1 VIVNWK
7 GAASPRSAL
16 LDVAASSR
24 AWGAGLDG
32 TPGLA
37 EAVPLE
43 ARAAASADGA
53 SSELIGRGGR
63 AGAGSGVDAT
73 AAAGPRPRV
82 GAALLKPG
90 RGNDQGQRRSPPAL
104 PMSQQ
109 SDTPPPAAPAWLRD
123 LAGAWIF
130 YSVLPAWPRPTPRFR
145 RIARFAPWI
154 GAVLGGLQGLLWWG
168 LEGRVPTLAQVALV
182 LAAGLLLSGGL
193 HMDGAMDT
201 ADGLAAG
208 ERLLEAMED
217 SRVGASGA
225 QALALLLLLR
235 SAALASLGPLA
246 ALALPW
252 AALWGRVAPLVAMA
266 RFPYLR
272 PGGTAAF
279 HREHWAG
286 LAVELRP
293 TALLVVLLVVIET
306 ALSDGVVPG
315 SGARM
320 ALVTGLVGVLPALVV
335 PLWLGRRLGGHSGD
349 SYGACVEWG
358 ETLALLL
365 GAALSLA
372 GAGGAVR

>member
-1 VIVNWK
+1 M
-7 GAASPRSAL
+7 SQP
-16 LDVAASSR
+16 
-24 AWGAGLDG
+24 
-32 TPGLA
+32 P
-37 EAVPLE
+37 
-43 ARAAASADGA
+43 
-53 SSELIGRGGR
+53 
-63 AGAGSGVDAT
+63 DAT
-73 AAAGPRPRV
+73 P
-82 GAALLKPG
+82 
-90 RGNDQGQRRSPPAL
+90 S
-104 PMSQQ
+104 
-109 SDTPPPAAPAWLRD
+109 AAPAWLRD

-130 YSVLPAWPRPTPRFR
+130 YSVLPAWPWPRPRFQ

-182 LAAGLLLSGGL
+182 LAAGLLLTGGL

-208 ERLLEAMED
+208 ERLLEAMDD

-235 SAALASLGPLA
+235 TAALATLA
-246 ALALPW
+246 TAAPLALPW

-286 LAVELRP
+286 LARELRP
-293 TALLVVLLVVIET
+293 TALLVLLVVVIDM
-306 ALSDGVVPG
+306 AVAGWVVAG
-315 SGARM
+315 SGASK
-320 ALVTGLVGVLPALVV
+320 AVLAGLAGLLPALVV

-349 SYGACVEWG
+349 SYGACVDWSEA
-358 ETLALLL
+358 LALLL
-365 GAALSLA
+365 SAALSL
-372 GAGGAVR
+372 GGAAGSAS